1 MRFRLLVV
9 TSSLAL
15 AMSLTAC
22 SSSSETDTAAN
33 ASTDAAAVASEAV
46 AGGVNAA
53 FNEADV
59 EFAQNMIPHHQQAV
73 EMAVIALDDAR
84 GASAGVKELAT
95 RIQGAQQPEI
105 DLMGGWLKAWG
116 KEGAPSTEMEGMDH
130 SSMDHSAMEGMEGME
145 GMMSAEEMK
154 SLESATGQGFD
165 TAWLEMMVRHHEG
178 AVVMAK
184 AVQADGSSVE
194 AKTLAGKIIGAQEAE
209 IAEMNTALG
218 K

>member
-1 MRFRLLVV
+1 
-9 TSSLAL
+9 
-15 AMSLTAC
+15 
-22 SSSSETDTAAN
+22 
-33 ASTDAAAVASEAV
+33 
-46 AGGVNAA
+46 
-53 FNEADV
+53 
-59 EFAQNMIPHHQQAV
+59 
-73 EMAVIALDDAR
+73 
-84 GASAGVKELAT
+84 
-95 RIQGAQQPEI
+95 
-105 DLMGGWLKAWG
+105 
-116 KEGAPSTEMEGMDH
+116 
-130 SSMDHSAMEGMEGME
+130 MDHSAMEGMEGME